1 MTYDPHAAHDSPAPV
16 VSDDVAEPGRPRP
29 AIAPRS
35 RHRRGAGLGRLP
47 ALPVLLAILAA
58 IWTLTLSV
66 EQVASEQAALPS
78 LDRLTVALTDVD
90 ALIALHG
97 GEVRAQAAASEP
109 QLTLPAYP
117 LPDVRVALDA
127 GAPSG
132 VFDATAFRRALL
144 EQSARDLYL
153 RGTDAFAADADTG
166 TDLGDNAG
174 VRLLLAV
181 LSAPTHDRATMLLWV
196 MTAVTLVAL
205 VVTARRGGGTQRHA
219 IVGPAIVGLALVA
232 AAALAAAAA
241 LLTWAAGAILGIGPA
256 GVVGDAY
263 GDITSALVRVPL
275 RNAVILAAVGVSI
288 AVMPLGLR
296 ILAGPAGTAAG
307 GIDASEDAR

>member
-1 MTYDPHAAHDSPAPV
+1 MTYDPGDAHDSPAPV
-16 VSDDVAEPGRPRP
+16 VSDDVAEPWRPRQ
-29 AIAPRS
+29 AAAPR
-35 RHRRGAGLGRLP
+35 RKDRRGASLGR
-47 ALPVLLAILAA
+47 LPVLLAILAA

-66 EQVASEQAALPS
+66 EQVASERAALPS
-78 LDRLTVALTDVD
+78 LERLTVTLTDVD

-97 GEVRAQAAASEP
+97 DEVRAQATALEP

-117 LPDVRVALDA
+117 LPDVQVALDV

-132 VFDATAFRRALL
+132 VFDAAAFRRALL
-144 EQSARDLYL
+144 ERSARDLYL
-153 RGTDAFAADADTG
+153 RGAGAFAADADTG
-166 TDLGDNAG
+166 ADFGDSAG

-181 LSAPTHDRATMLLWV
+181 LSASTHDRATMLLWV

-205 VVTARRGGGTQRHA
+205 GITARRGGVRH
-219 IVGPAIVGLALVA
+219 GPTHAGLTLVA

-263 GDITSALVRVPL
+263 DDIAGALVRVPL
-275 RNAVILAAVGVSI
+275 RNAAILAVLGVLI
-288 AVMPLGLR
+288 AVIPLALRVLPGLE
-296 ILAGPAGTAAG
+296 ADP
-307 GIDASEDAR
+307 IDASEDAR